1 MRGFTTTTT
10 LAEMIKKDQCVKGEE
25 VARKRKRRKVP
36 KDKATDLPKKYLS
49 GLKGSKRSARA
60 SLIKSM
66 SSLYKSGARIPA
78 SMFRARR
85 K

>member
-1 MRGFTTTTT
+1 M
-10 LAEMIKKDQCVKGEE
+10 AKK
-25 VARKRKRRKVP
+25 RKRKRVAR
-36 KDKATDLPKKYLS
+36 DKQTDLPKKYLS

-66 SSLYKSGARIPA
+66 SALYKSGARIPA

>member
-1 MRGFTTTTT
+1 M
-10 LAEMIKKDQCVKGEE
+10 AKK
-25 VARKRKRRKVP
+25 RKRKKVS
-36 KDKATDLPKKYLS
+36 KDKDSGLPKKYLS

-66 SSLYKSGARIPA
+66 SALYKSGARIPA
-78 SMFRARR
+78 SMFKARR

>member
-1 MRGFTTTTT
+1 MS
-10 LAEMIKKDQCVKGEE
+10 K
-25 VARKRKRRKVP
+25 KRKRRKVQ

-49 GLKGSKRSARA
+49 GLKGGKRSARA

-66 SSLYKSGARIPA
+66 SALYKSGARIPA
-78 SMFRARR
+78 SLFRMRR

>member
-1 MRGFTTTTT
+1 MS
-10 LAEMIKKDQCVKGEE
+10 K
-25 VARKRKRRKVP
+25 KRKRRKVP
-36 KDKATDLPKKYLS
+36 KDKSGLPKKYLS
-49 GLKGSKRSARA
+49 GLSGNKRSARA

-66 SSLYKSGARIPA
+66 SALYKSGARIPA